1 VPASSA
7 AARQAAPIDDRHL
20 DRDGCFDIR
29 DVGGL
34 AAARRHALGAPGVRT
49 VADLH
54 NAERAA

>member
-20 DRDGCFDIR
+20 DRDACFDVC
-29 DVGGL
+29 DLGAL
-34 AAARRHALGAPGVRT
+34 PAARWHALGAPGVRT
-49 VADLH
+49 IVELR